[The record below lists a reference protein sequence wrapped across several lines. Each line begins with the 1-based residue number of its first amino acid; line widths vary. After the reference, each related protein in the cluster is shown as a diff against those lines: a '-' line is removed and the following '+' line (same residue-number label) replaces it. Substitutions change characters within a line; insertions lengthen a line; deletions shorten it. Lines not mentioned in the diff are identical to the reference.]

1 MDKDSSFF
9 NKLLLKERER
19 GVMVNFMQL
28 RDVQIAGKML
38 FLDVSGKMAVE
49 FQSGDLSNEPRPS
62 QMWGEVAWCSPSRA

>member
-1 MDKDSSFF
+1 
-9 NKLLLKERER
+9 
-19 GVMVNFMQL
+19 MVNFMQL

-62 QMWGEVAWCSPSRA
+62 QM